1 MAQGAEGAP
10 GTIIRLDFLF
20 VCTCLLMRLFCLSR
34 KYKKKANGKAMCKH
48 PAGEKKRKKKGKKF

>member
-10 GTIIRLDFLF
+10 GTIIRLDFLS

-34 KYKKKANGKAMCKH
+34 KYKKEK
-48 PAGEKKRKKKGKKF
+48 EKKGEREGNV